1 MAKRN
6 DSIDKLDLQEVFQEK
21 EGLNQIVERVVQQVL
36 KEEAASHVG
45 AGPYERS
52 KKRRGYRNGTKPRT
66 IQTRI
71 GELNLDIPQVRD
83 CEDGPYSPSMF
94 LKWQRS
100 EKALLTTCAEI
111 YFQGVSTRSV
121 QSVLEEMCGMN
132 ISAAQIS
139 RIAAEL
145 DEQID
150 QLRDRRLS
158 HTEYPFLLVDARY
171 EHIRSNGHI
180 VNKAVLVTI
189 GISKDGHREILDW
202 RVADSESEETW
213 SAVFRSLKDR
223 GLKGLKLVT
232 SDAHNGIKKGIQRH
246 FQGVLW
252 QRCRVH
258 FKRNILNKASWEERK
273 ILAKDLCTVFK
284 PEERKEC
291 IRRAEEIA
299 AHWEKKYPSIARKLR
314 NGIEECLTVC
324 ILPSALRR
332 KLCSTNMVERQMQT
346 IKKRTSVVRIFPN
359 AASCERLVGAILVEL
374 HEKWA
379 VEKRRYLNM
388 DLLQGREYQG
398 IFKGIGLKEK

>member
-1 MAKRN
+1 MAKKN
-6 DSIDKLDLQEVFQEK
+6 GSTESQELQDIFQK
-21 EGLNQIVERVVQQVL
+21 KDGLNKIVEAVIQKL
-36 KEEAASHVG
+36 IEEEAEFHVG

-52 KKRRGYRNGTKPRT
+52 HTRRGYRNGRKPRSVK
-66 IQTRI
+66 TRV
-71 GELNLDIPQVRD
+71 GELNFDIPQVRD
-83 CEDGPYSPSMF
+83 CEEGPYHPSML

-121 QSVLEEMCGMN
+121 QSVLEKMGG
-132 ISAAQIS
+132 IKFSAGQIS

-150 QLRDRRLS
+150 QLRERRLS
-158 HTEYPFLLVDARY
+158 DTEYPFLLIDARY

-180 VNKAVLVTI
+180 TSKAVLVTI
-189 GISKDGHREILDW
+189 GIRIDGCREILDW

-213 SAVFRSLKDR
+213 SEVFQNLKDR

-232 SDAHNGIKKGIQRH
+232 SDAHKGIKKGIKRH

-258 FKRNILNKASWEERK
+258 FKRNILNKASWK
-273 ILAKDLCTVFK
+273 IRRVLAKELCTVFK

-291 IRRAEEIA
+291 LRRAEEMA
-299 AHWEKKYPSIARKLR
+299 ARWESKYPSIARTLR
-314 NGIEECLTVC
+314 KGIEECLTVC

-332 KLCSTNMVERQMQT
+332 KLCSTNMIERQMQS

-359 AASCERLVGAILVEL
+359 ASSCERLVGACLVEL

-388 DLLQGREYQG
+388 EHLKQPEYKD
-398 IFKGIGLKEK
+398 IFKGIGLK